1 MKTGSKSGG
10 CRVLIENRQRQVRL
24 DRAAIRRDAHR
35 LLAIL
40 GIPDREL
47 SLLFVDDPGIRAL
60 NRDWLRRDRVT
71 NVIAFPQSVGDYGG
85 LNPSLLG
92 DVAVS
97 VEAARR
103 EAQAAGIP
111 LEDALFYLVLHGVL
125 HLAGY

>member
-60 NRDWLRRDRVT
+60 NRDWLR
-71 NVIAFPQSVGDYGG
+71 
-85 LNPSLLG
+85 
-92 DVAVS
+92 
-97 VEAARR
+97 
-103 EAQAAGIP
+103 
-111 LEDALFYLVLHGVL
+111 
-125 HLAGY
+125 